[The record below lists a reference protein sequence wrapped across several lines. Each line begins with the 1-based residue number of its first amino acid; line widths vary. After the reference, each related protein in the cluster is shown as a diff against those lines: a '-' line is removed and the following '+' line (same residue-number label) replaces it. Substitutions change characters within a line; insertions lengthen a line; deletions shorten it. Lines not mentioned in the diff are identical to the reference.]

1 MIRLIIIVVVSV
13 NFLFTGFG
21 VLGQGM
27 CSFSGVAGGRASL
40 ITTNLSST
48 EGVISCNIVGLGI
61 ISLVIGFWI
70 YAFKDKILPVFN
82 EEIKPQDIQKQYK
95 KNDNNTEDKI
105 NNISQELD
113 DVDSLDTKNEEAL
126 INSNEE
132 LLNLK
137 NQIEQLKDERD
148 LKEKELKSILDQAS
162 KKDELIDEIQK
173 LRRDLYE

>member
-1 MIRLIIIVVVSV
+1 MIRLIITIGLS
-13 NFLFTGFG
+13 LISLSTGFR

-27 CSFSGVAGGRASL
+27 CSFNGRAGGRVAEIS
-40 ITTNLSST
+40 TNLSST
-48 EGVISCNIVGLGI
+48 EGVISCNIVGFGI

-82 EEIKPQDIQKQYK
+82 QEIKPLDIQKQYE
-95 KNDNNTEDKI
+95 KNDDNTKEKI
-105 NNISQELD
+105 KNISQELD